1 MRASTSEFVPCK
13 FDYSDEFLALYKD
26 YVLHID
32 ARHNYVTWVMQ
43 MFGLVVIVQSLHVIQ
58 YSKFS

>member
-1 MRASTSEFVPCK
+1 M
-13 FDYSDEFLALYKD
+13 YKD